1 MQVIDS
7 VETSRERPFSAQIV
21 DYELKIVQSSS
32 EIAIAFAVYYIVLH
46 ATLGTMDTTI
56 SIRIDS
62 ELDQL
67 LSSAAKRSGRA
78 KSDLVREALRR
89 QLAVE
94 SFHHLRNTILPYAEA
109 QGMLTDED
117 IWREIS

>member
-1 MQVIDS
+1 MN
-7 VETSRERPFSAQIV
+7 
-21 DYELKIVQSSS
+21 
-32 EIAIAFAVYYIVLH
+32 
-46 ATLGTMDTTI
+46 TTI

-62 ELDQL
+62 ELDKL
-67 LSSAAKRSGRA
+67 LTKTAKRTGRA

-94 SFHHLRNTILPYAEA
+94 SFQQLRNVILPFAEA
-109 QGMLTDED
+109 QGLLTDED